1 MQSNLNKSEKSR
13 FSTRYINNVIAAEIS
28 RLTRYFDQ
36 FIQWLPRQE
45 DTGVLFESIE
55 CQNKRVVGSDE
66 EFPKLQNEISNR
78 TAILINGVFNHHYD
92 IESLLSGLKQ
102 NLSRTSRLVVVMY
115 NPYLAWLYLLAK
127 FLGFRKGPMPTTFIT
142 RTDFLNLLKLS
153 GYTLV
158 RTRFSVYVPA
168 RLWGVGDVLNR
179 ILPCIPLLR
188 WLGFA
193 YIATIRPVI
202 PEKDEM
208 PSLTCV
214 IPARNEAGNIQE
226 AIDRMPDLP
235 AKIEL
240 IFVEGNSSDDTWEII
255 QQVVRDYKGDLSIKA
270 FKQTGVG
277 KADAVRLGFS
287 HATGDILTILDA
299 DLTMP
304 PELLPRFY
312 YAYCH
317 GLADFIN
324 GSRLVYPMEG
334 EAMRFLNRLGN
345 NFFARSL
352 SWVLDIRLSDSLCGT
367 KLLAR
372 HDYERMIAWRRDFG
386 DFDPFGDFELL
397 FPAAELGLDIVN
409 IPIRYRART
418 YGETNI
424 SRFRHG
430 LVLLKMTYVG
440 FLKIKLG
447 HVK

>member
-1 MQSNLNKSEKSR
+1 MGPEFDAFGKSR

-28 RLTRYFDQ
+28 RLTRYYDHL
-36 FIQWLPRQE
+36 IQWLPRKE
-45 DTGVLFESIE
+45 DTGDLFESIE
-55 CQNKRVVGSDE
+55 CQNKRVVDSDE
-66 EFPKLQNEISNR
+66 EFPNLQNEKNNR
-78 TAILINGVFNHHYD
+78 TAILINGVFNHNFD
-92 IESLLSGLKQ
+92 IESLLSDLKK
-102 NLSRTSRLVVVMY
+102 NLSRTTRLVVVMY
-115 NPYLAWLYLLAK
+115 NPYLAWLYLIAN

-142 RTDFLNLLKLS
+142 RTDLLNLLRLS

-158 RTRFSVYVPA
+158 RTRFSAYVPF
-168 RLWGVGDVLNR
+168 RLWGLGDILNR

-188 WLGFA
+188 GMGFA

-202 PEKDEM
+202 PEKDVM
-208 PSLTCV
+208 PSLSCV
-214 IPARNEAGNIQE
+214 IPARNEEGNIQE
-226 AIDRMPDLP
+226 AIDRMPKLP
-235 AKIEL
+235 GKIEL
-240 IFVEGNSSDDTWEII
+240 IFVEGNSTDNTWNKI
-255 QQVVRDYKGDLSIKA
+255 QQVVRDYKGDLTLKA

-287 HATGDILTILDA
+287 HATGDLLTILDA

-312 YAYCH
+312 NAYCNAS
-317 GLADFIN
+317 ADFIN

-334 EAMRFLNRLGN
+334 EAMRFLNQLGN
-345 NFFARSL
+345 KFFARSL
-352 SWVLDIRLSDSLCGT
+352 SWVLDTRLSDSLCGT

-372 HDYERMIAWRRDFG
+372 HDYERLIAWRRDFG

-430 LVLLKMTYVG
+430 LVLLKMTCVG